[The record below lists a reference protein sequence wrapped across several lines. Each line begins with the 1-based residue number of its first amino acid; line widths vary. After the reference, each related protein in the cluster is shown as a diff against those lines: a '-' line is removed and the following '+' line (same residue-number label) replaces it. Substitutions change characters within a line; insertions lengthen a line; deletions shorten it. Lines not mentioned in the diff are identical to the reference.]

1 MRRQFVAAL
10 GRYAVVHA
18 QRPVDGRGGGEA
30 HRVAEVV
37 AAGAAGVAGVA
48 GSAWF
53 ESDAVA
59 GGEAFGGG
67 VGAAGGDD
75 SGGFVAEDE
84 GGVDDEAA

>member
-1 MRRQFVAAL
+1 MGRQFVAAL
-10 GRYAVVHA
+10 GRHAVVHA
-18 QRPVDGRGGGEA
+18 QRPVDRRGGGEA

-37 AAGAAGVAGVA
+37 AAGATGVAGVA

-53 ESDAVA
+53 EGDAVA

-84 GGVDDEAA
+84 GLVDDEAA